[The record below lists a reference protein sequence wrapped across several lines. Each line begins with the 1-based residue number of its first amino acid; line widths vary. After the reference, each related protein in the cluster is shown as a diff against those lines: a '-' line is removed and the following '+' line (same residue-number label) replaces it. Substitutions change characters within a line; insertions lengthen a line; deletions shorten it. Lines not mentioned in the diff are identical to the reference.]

1 MMQSKKRY
9 LLPVVML
16 LLAAVAGFS
25 LYQFTHQQ
33 QTPDSM
39 AAAAVTQAELNK
51 PSSPPDLIGTP
62 RPDFTL
68 PDLENKPR
76 NIGEWGGKVLLV
88 NFWAT
93 WCPPCR
99 REMPGFVE
107 LKEQY
112 GPQGFEIIG
121 VAIDTPDLAQ
131 DFAEAIGVNY
141 PILHG
146 QMDATEISTEYGNRM
161 GALPY
166 SILIDRA
173 GKIHSMRAGE
183 LRKELLEEQL
193 KTLL

>member
-1 MMQSKKRY
+1 MRQNNRRLIM
-9 LLPVVML
+9 PIIML
-16 LLAAVAGFS
+16 LLAAAAGFS
-25 LYQFTHQQ
+25 LYQFTQKQ
-33 QTPDSM
+33 IANPTAALATTLPALKTP
-39 AAAAVTQAELNK
+39 ATLK
-51 PSSPPDLIGTP
+51 GLIGAP

-76 NIGEWGGKVLLV
+76 NIGEWGGKVVLI

-99 REMPGFVE
+99 REMPGFIE

-112 GPQGFEIIG
+112 GPQGFEIVGI
-121 VAIDTPDLAQ
+121 AIDTPDLVQ
-131 DFAEAIGVNY
+131 DFADAIGVNY

-146 QMDATEISTEYGNRM
+146 QMDATKISTEYGNHM

-173 GKIHSMRAGE
+173 GKIHSLRAGE
-183 LRKELLEEQL
+183 LAKPLLEEQL

>member
-1 MMQSKKRY
+1 MQTKNRRLMM
-9 LLPVVML
+9 PVIML

-33 QTPDSM
+33 EAETITTT
-39 AAAAVTQAELNK
+39 AVTQPRAK
-51 PSSPPDLIGTP
+51 TPATPKGLIGTP

-76 NIGEWGGKVLLV
+76 NISEWDGKVLLV

-99 REMPGFVE
+99 REMPGFIE
-107 LKEQY
+107 LKAQY
-112 GPQGFEIIG
+112 GSQGFEIVGI
-121 VAIDTPDLAQ
+121 AIDTPDLAQ
-131 DFAEAIGVNY
+131 DFADAIGVNY

-146 QMDATEISTEYGNRM
+146 QMDATKISTEYGNRM

-166 SILIDRA
+166 SILIDRT

-183 LRKELLEEQL
+183 LSKALLEEQL

>member
-1 MMQSKKRY
+1 MQKNNRRF
-9 LLPVVML
+9 LMPVIML

-25 LYQFTHQQ
+25 LYQFTHK
-33 QTPDSM
+33 QTADPTTAV
-39 AAAAVTQAELNK
+39 AATRPALKT
-51 PSSPPDLIGTP
+51 PTTPTGLIGTP

-99 REMPGFVE
+99 REMPGFIE

-112 GPQGFEIIG
+112 GSQGFEIVG

-131 DFAEAIGVNY
+131 DFADAIGVNY

-146 QMDATEISTEYGNRM
+146 QMDATKISTEYGNRM

-183 LRKELLEEQL
+183 LAKPLLEEQL
-193 KTLL
+193 KSLL